1 MKHYNTQHNLIM
13 HYITHSIPPSPLHP
27 HKRTLPL
34 SLSLSLSLS
43 RSTTRFSVS
52 LLVSLYQHR
61 FPIGRVGGSKDGG
74 DGQLSNRFAE
84 QKLSAPAL
92 TIHAQIH
99 ADVHRADI
107 CSNSL
112 SRSVKRSVE
121 TGKSSD
127 GFGIQ
132 KDGENLQPG

>member
-1 MKHYNTQHNLIM
+1 MLYMKHYNTQPNLIM

-27 HKRTLPL
+27 HER
-34 SLSLSLSLS
+34 SLSLS

-52 LLVSLYQHR
+52 LPVSLYQHR

-84 QKLSAPAL
+84 QKLSAPAHTL
-92 TIHAQIH
+92 HAQIH
-99 ADVHRADI
+99 VDLHRANVH
-107 CSNSL
+107 SNGL

-132 KDGENLQPG
+132 KDGENSQTG